1 MPKMPTK
8 TDAEIRTAILSYRD
22 QHSDWPTYKQ
32 IRDVLAGPASNDR
45 LARILQSV
53 KNDLEQRL
61 SAATV
66 LPSESFVTAIV
77 TVIHAELDVTEEP
90 LLGLQ
95 DIRRKVIEA
104 LETAERQCLERE
116 VGRRRVMQDQ
126 LRSVDGIL
134 DSLSKG
140 VEAGK
145 ACARGA

>member
-1 MPKMPTK
+1 MPKNPTK
-8 TDAEIRTAILSYRD
+8 TDSEISRAILAFRD
-22 QHSDWPTYKQ
+22 QHGEWPTYKQ

-53 KNDLEQRL
+53 KNEVEHRP

-95 DIRRKVIEA
+95 DIRLKVIEA

-116 VGRRRVMQDQ
+116 VGRRRVMQDR

-134 DSLSKG
+134 GSVSERVDAAKVCAKG
-140 VEAGK
+140 G
-145 ACARGA
+145 